1 MAARRIASSSIN
13 WTALAERV
21 PEIQRPNFLNL
32 KTKSDSYLRRVLAN
46 PDTAPKLNFAEYKSK
61 IPIAGLVD
69 SLQKQYDALKVP
81 YPADK
86 LSPEIAAQEKQAEGT
101 IKQFV
106 ASSNARIQEHQKKIA
121 AWDDVLPFEEM
132 TLEDAKDMFPEL
144 VVDPL
149 NKPTFWPHEAE
160 DQPGYKPPQIGG
172 AAH

>member
-21 PEIQRPNFLNL
+21 PDNQRPFFISL
-32 KTKSDSYLRRVLAN
+32 KSRSDGYLRRVLAN
-46 PDTAPKLNFAEYKSK
+46 PEAPPKLNFGEYKSK

-86 LSPEIAAQEKQAEGT
+86 LTTEVNAQEKSAEQT

-106 ASSNARIQEHQKKIA
+106 AASNARIQEHQKKLA

-144 VVDPL
+144 VVHPL
-149 NKPTFWPHEAE
+149 TKPTFWPHQPE
-160 DQPGYKPPQIGG
+160 DQLDYKPPQVGG
-172 AAH
+172 AH